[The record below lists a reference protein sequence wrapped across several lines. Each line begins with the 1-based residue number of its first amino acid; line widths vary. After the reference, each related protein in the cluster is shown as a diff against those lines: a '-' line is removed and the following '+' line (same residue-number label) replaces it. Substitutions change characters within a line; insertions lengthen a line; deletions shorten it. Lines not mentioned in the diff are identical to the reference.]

1 MFSPNLVASR
11 DTCRLEEE
19 PAPAAPLLLTGAT
32 SKSGTKRRMIKQAG
46 EVGRAVRAGSRT
58 SAAAAAAATAAAAT
72 AADKVDTD
80 DDDDKDEDVGVS
92 DDDNDDGVDI
102 GDNDDGDDDDDSD
115 DDIDVGGDDDV
126 DVGGGGD
133 IDVGD
138 DSGDP
143 SQSLGAVGIEGLR
156 AATTVR
162 AMANPTSERDP
173 RTRDLLGKGQR
184 PRVAAVEQ
192 PAAAH
197 GVEGRTEENLPVPG
211 WDDVPESPQPHDK
224 TSVESQPP
232 RAVPRAPV
240 VVQTNVKT
248 IQAHATRFPVPQ
260 ARHPRQGAWASPIER
275 PSSSRESV
283 AELLAGNAEA
293 SDYAEVPMTPSR
305 VPVSG
310 CADEIVILFRFV

>member
-32 SKSGTKRRMIKQAG
+32 LKSGAKRRLIKQAG
-46 EVGRAVRAGSRT
+46 EVGRAARAGPRT
-58 SAAAAAAATAAAAT
+58 SAAAAATAAAAT
-72 AADKVDTD
+72 AADNVDID
-80 DDDDKDEDVGVS
+80 DDDDDDEDVGVG
-92 DDDNDDGVDI
+92 DVGNDDGVAI
-102 GDNDDGDDDDDSD
+102 GDNDGSDDDDDSD
-115 DDIDVGGDDDV
+115 DEIDVGDDDDIDVGGGD
-126 DVGGGGD
+126 D

-143 SQSLGAVGIEGLR
+143 LQSLGAVGIEGLR
-156 AATTVR
+156 AV
-162 AMANPTSERDP
+162 
-173 RTRDLLGKGQR
+173 G
-184 PRVAAVEQ
+184 

-224 TSVESQPP
+224 TSVESQPS

-260 ARHPRQGAWASPIER
+260 ARQPRQGAWGSPIER

-310 CADEIVILFRFV
+310 CADEIVLFLVFFEAM